1 MRLSVFIKVGLD
13 GMYHNYAA
21 GKDITELQQYELFE
35 PLRTTD
41 DPLMAM
47 VTGEMLEGS
56 PVAEKVLRTRKDAA
70 EILARELTEIIIDA
84 MKANDTHNGYKV

>member
-13 GMYHNYAA
+13 GMYHNYVA
-21 GKDITELQQYELFE
+21 GKDITELQQYEFA
-35 PLRTTD
+35 PLKTTD
-41 DPLMAM
+41 EPLMAM
-47 VTGEMLEGS
+47 AAGEMLEGS

-84 MKANDTHNGYKV
+84 MKSNDTHNGYKV